1 MKRGRFFFVVNCP
14 YFAKYVLNGK
24 KSTFLSKNSGKKLRI
39 SKNMRTFALVK
50 LIKQYKTMKKKI
62 FICVF
67 WAFVALGLCTLV
79 CVQWLSTGCG
89 WQSIV
94 MAAAFYC
101 ALCFGGYVLV
111 DDILKE
117 RR

>member
-1 MKRGRFFFVVNCP
+1 M
-14 YFAKYVLNGK
+14 
-24 KSTFLSKNSGKKLRI
+24 RI
-39 SKNMRTFALVK
+39 SKNVCTFALEK

-62 FICVF
+62 FNRIF
-67 WAFVALGLCTLV
+67 WVLVALGLCTLV
-79 CVQWLSTGCG
+79 CVQWSNDGCG

>member
-1 MKRGRFFFVVNCP
+1 M
-14 YFAKYVLNGK
+14 
-24 KSTFLSKNSGKKLRI
+24 RI
-39 SKNMRTFALVK
+39 SKNSSTFALVK
-50 LIKQYKTMKKKI
+50 LTKQYKTMKKQI
-62 FICVF
+62 FNRVF

-79 CVQWLSTGCG
+79 CVKWLNAGCG

-101 ALCFGGYVLV
+101 SLCFGGYVLV